1 MKITD
6 AQVHLWEP
14 EGPDRPW
21 LEGAQEWAHGV
32 KFTVDELLTRMA
44 EAGVDAAVLVPPS
57 FEGDRNDTCLA
68 AARAYPE
75 KFRVMGRIPMTDPD
89 GPARVAG
96 WRETPGMLG
105 IRTTFSRGPAPAALT
120 DGSADWLWTAAEAAD
135 VPIMIFA
142 PGLVPELAK
151 IAESHPGM
159 RLTIDHLNI
168 RTFEQDDVIDP
179 ILEELVVLARFA
191 NVAVKATCLPRNVTD
206 PYPFRSLHPR
216 IRKVVDA
223 FGPKRVFWG
232 SDLTGLTST
241 YDQVR
246 RLFTEELDF
255 LSKDDLEWIM
265 GRGVREWIGWT
276 D

>member
-14 EGPDRPW
+14 ETPDRPW
-21 LEGAQEWAHGV
+21 LPGAREWAHGDE
-32 KFTVDELLTRMA
+32 FTVDELLARMA
-44 EAGVDAAVLVPPS
+44 EASVDAAVLVPPS

-68 AARAYPE
+68 AAQAHPDT
-75 KFRVMGRIPMTDPD
+75 FRVMGRIPLTAPD
-89 GPARVAG
+89 GPARVAR

-120 DGSADWLWTAAEAAD
+120 DGSADWLWEAAEKAG
-135 VPIMIFA
+135 VPIMIFP
-142 PGLVPELAK
+142 PGLLPEVAK
-151 IAESHPGM
+151 IAERHPGL
-159 RLTIDHLNI
+159 RLTIDHLAI
-168 RTFEQDDVIDP
+168 RTTEQDALIDP
-179 ILEELVVLARFA
+179 IIDELVTLARFD
-191 NVAVKATCLPRNVTD
+191 NIAVKATCLPRNVTD
-206 PYPFRSLHPR
+206 PYPFPSLHPR

-241 YDQVR
+241 YDEVR

-255 LSKDDLEWIM
+255 LSPHDLEWIM
-265 GRGVREWIGWT
+265 GRGVREWLGWT